1 MDGVQAL
8 QTGLATVPDKV
19 PIADLSSAD
28 SPRVCSEDIDHIR
41 LPAKTEPRPP
51 VVGLRQQP
59 GAAVP
64 HIGAPALTLPDVDAC
79 PTCGRPPC
87 DTVTGLDDRWTWAQQ
102 APTCLQHILNHGGAA
117 AVLVVDV
124 DHFKAI
130 NTQYGHPAGDR
141 VLRAIGATARRVT
154 RVDDVVCRAGGGSDE
169 ILILLADAGVNRAAT
184 MAADL
189 RTAVARAA
197 VEAPTRNG
205 MRMLHG
211 LSVSVGYCVYDPML
225 LDPIDR
231 GTVPDLD
238 QLVLAADDALLS
250 AQAAGGG
257 IWPVY
262 WGGGDLATPMVR
274 L

>member
-1 MDGVQAL
+1 M
-8 QTGLATVPDKV
+8 TP
-19 PIADLSSAD
+19 
-28 SPRVCSEDIDHIR
+28 
-41 LPAKTEPRPP
+41 
-51 VVGLRQQP
+51 
-59 GAAVP
+59 
-64 HIGAPALTLPDVDAC
+64 PDVDAC

-102 APTCLQHILNHGGAA
+102 APARLQRILSRGGAA

-141 VLRAIGATARRVT
+141 VLRAIGAAARQAT

-169 ILILLADAGVNRAAT
+169 ILILLADAGVNTADT
-184 MAADL
+184 VAADL
-189 RTAVARAA
+189 RTAVARLA

-205 MRMLHG
+205 MRILHG
-211 LSVSVGYCVYDPML
+211 LSVSVGYCVYDPVL
-225 LDPIDR
+225 LDAVDC

-257 IWPVY
+257 IWPAY
-262 WGGGDLATPMVR
+262 WGMGDLATPMVR